1 MGGRLRRWGGCGMLA
16 AALLVA
22 GPPVSAT
29 ATGSTTPTVVS
40 LNVCTD
46 QLTMLI
52 AAPGQLLSVSALSRD
67 PSLSVLHDE
76 AHAWPANRGL
86 AEEVL
91 QKAPDVVVTGTFTLH
106 NTTALLRRLGFEVA
120 EFAPAVSLDDIRA
133 NIARMGELLRRE
145 DRAGELVREF
155 DAALEAVAAANAA
168 CPRNDDKPGVL
179 TFGHN
184 GVTEGAGTLQ
194 HAVIEAAGFRNLG
207 ARGGASGMNYI
218 PLETL
223 LSLRPDLVLTPK
235 GFEAPSLAARQFSHP
250 ALKALLSGVTPGAV
264 DGALWTCGSPFT
276 AQAVETLAQQR
287 REMNGCGDAGQ

>member
-1 MGGRLRRWGGCGMLA
+1 MGGRFRRWTAGGFLA
-16 AALLVA
+16 AALLLA
-22 GPPVSAT
+22 GPPVSA
-29 ATGSTTPTVVS
+29 AAPEPAAPTVVS

-46 QLTMLI
+46 QLAMLI

-67 PSLSVLHDE
+67 RSLSVLHEQATD
-76 AHAWPANRGL
+76 WPANRGL

-91 QKAPDVVVTGTFTLH
+91 QETPDVVVTGTFTLH
-106 NTTALLRRLGFEVA
+106 NTTTLLRRLGFEVV

-133 NIARMGELLRRE
+133 NIARMGELLHRE

-223 LSLRPDLVLTPK
+223 LSLRPDLVLIPK

-250 ALKALLSGVTPGAV
+250 ALKALLSGVTSGAV

-276 AQAVETLAQQR
+276 AQAVETLAELR
-287 REMNGCGDAGQ
+287 RKVTDCEDSGQ